1 MSLVN
6 DALRRA
12 KEAQQQAAPPPPSQ
26 MQFRPVEPG
35 QHVHPGFGPIVPVTL
50 AVVALLALVLVWQLA
65 KGHKAAEP
73 QEARALSRPAAH
85 ATIAPQPVSPAVA
98 ATTPAPAP
106 TSELGPPPQ
115 PEFLPMLATEAANTV
130 AVPEQSPAVSATVAK
145 EQEKEVTKATEIA
158 PDPQP
163 KPAPLRLQAI
173 VFNPKRPSALI
184 SGKTLFIGDKLGDAR
199 VIAID
204 RESATL
210 VGAGKT
216 NVLSLPE

>member
-35 QHVHPGFGPIVPVTL
+35 QHLRHGLGLIVPVAL
-50 AVVALLALVLVWQLA
+50 AVVALLALVLTWWWAQ
-65 KGHKAAEP
+65 GHRMTEP
-73 QEARALSRPAAH
+73 REARA
-85 ATIAPQPVSPAVA
+85 ATRSDVQGTAAPQPVSAPAA
-98 ATTPAPAP
+98 ATTMAPP
-106 TSELGPPPQ
+106 SESSPPPQ
-115 PEFLPMLATEAANTV
+115 SESRPSSAAGTADSPGATVPATAA
-130 AVPEQSPAVSATVAK
+130 SPAAAK
-145 EQEKEVTKATEIA
+145 ESENEATHSAVIA
-158 PDPQP
+158 PAAQP
-163 KPAPLRLQAI
+163 KPPPLRLQAI

-184 SGKTLFIGDKLGDAR
+184 SGKTVFIGDKLGDAR
-199 VIAID
+199 VVAID
-204 RESATL
+204 QDSATL